1 MKRLLSIVTFT
12 LTTTQLFAQLDIS
25 ERSRL
30 FGVSLQ
36 QQPKVIQVLL
46 DSGKD
51 PVERNGVKQG

>member
-12 LTTTQLFAQLDIS
+12 LTTTQLFAQLDIA
-25 ERSRL
+25 ERSWF

-46 DSGKD
+46 DSDARILNIPK
-51 PVERNGVKQG
+51 